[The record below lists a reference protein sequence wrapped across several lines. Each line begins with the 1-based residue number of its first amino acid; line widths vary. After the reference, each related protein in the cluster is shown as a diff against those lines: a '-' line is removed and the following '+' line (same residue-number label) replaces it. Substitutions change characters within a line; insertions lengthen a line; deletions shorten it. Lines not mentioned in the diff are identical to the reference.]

1 MTCFETFISENYDD
15 LLAHSIRCT
24 GKKYGADMLHDM
36 IESFLQKQD
45 TLEAMC
51 YRGEM
56 MSYMCRAI
64 YISSFSKNS
73 AFYKKYKQHDQKQSQ
88 MNIEWLMQEVD
99 DDIIHRQEEQLKK
112 VYAILQEIQW
122 FDREVFKAYYLHN
135 HTLDT
140 FTHATGIPRQ
150 TLYRS
155 IRKAKNKIKEK
166 IEEFERSG
174 G

>member
-1 MTCFETFISENYDD
+1 
-15 LLAHSIRCT
+15 
-24 GKKYGADMLHDM
+24 
-36 IESFLQKQD
+36 
-45 TLEAMC
+45 
-51 YRGEM
+51 
-56 MSYMCRAI
+56 
-64 YISSFSKNS
+64 
-73 AFYKKYKQHDQKQSQ
+73 

-99 DDIIHRQEEQLKK
+99 DDVIHRQEEQLKT

-155 IRKAKNKIKEK
+155 IRKAKSKIKEK
-166 IEEFERSG
+166 IEEFERVG